1 MGPNK
6 ITNSAG
12 TGLTANGEL
21 RQYVCH
27 SYNDLS
33 MECDKPTT
41 GKEEDMLHRY
51 IENRVGGPFPLK
63 LQIILK
69 ILEEE
74 GNDCIMSWLPHG
86 RAFVIHNSSRFEQEV
101 VKRFFKHSQVS
112 SFRRQLNLYG
122 FLRLSNGRDSGGYYH
137 ESFLR
142 GKPLFSLRMIR
153 TKVKGTKIRASSSP
167 ADEPRFYGMSF
178 LGPIRMNMNT
188 MHTPTPQQSTSM
200 GHIAPTSSF
209 DQTNQ
214 LQSMLSD
221 SISNSSVG
229 AGHFPPTSRSFG
241 QQYNQMM
248 QQPQQASF
256 NHISKQSPDIMHSS
270 DFANMK
276 GMNMNMDTSGPAGY
290 GSNNLRTQSLLQRT
304 LEQGRRD
311 LMKANMLNVM
321 NQKLEA
327 LNTSLATSSYSLND
341 SFGSTH
347 TASNRQSLNSLSMMD
362 LPSTSPRELAH
373 KMAREHYFSQFD
385 NALNQTSNFSKQL
398 NQQAQYRQG
407 QGRIATP
414 VHSNMNSMMGD
425 MMKSKM
431 QIDAASAMVS
441 LGSKMERRETSE
453 ISIGSNSTEEEKGV
467 ASTMMAL
474 GATIQQAV

>member
-1 MGPNK
+1 
-6 ITNSAG
+6 
-12 TGLTANGEL
+12 
-21 RQYVCH
+21 
-27 SYNDLS
+27 
-33 MECDKPTT
+33 
-41 GKEEDMLHRY
+41 
-51 IENRVGGPFPLK
+51 
-63 LQIILK
+63 
-69 ILEEE
+69 
-74 GNDCIMSWLPHG
+74 
-86 RAFVIHNSSRFEQEV
+86 
-101 VKRFFKHSQVS
+101 
-112 SFRRQLNLYG
+112 
-122 FLRLSNGRDSGGYYH
+122 
-137 ESFLR
+137 
-142 GKPLFSLRMIR
+142 
-153 TKVKGTKIRASSSP
+153 
-167 ADEPRFYGMSF
+167 
-178 LGPIRMNMNT
+178 MNT
-188 MHTPTPQQSTSM
+188 MHKLTPQQNMSM
-200 GHIAPTSSF
+200 EYTTPTSSF

-248 QQPQQASF
+248 QQPQQVSF
-256 NHISKQSPDIMHSS
+256 NRISKQSPDIMHSS

-276 GMNMNMDTSGPAGY
+276 GMHMNMDTSGPAGY

-385 NALNQTSNFSKQL
+385 NAMNQTSNFSKQL

-407 QGRIATP
+407 QGQGRIASP

-467 ASTMMAL
+467 ASTMISL